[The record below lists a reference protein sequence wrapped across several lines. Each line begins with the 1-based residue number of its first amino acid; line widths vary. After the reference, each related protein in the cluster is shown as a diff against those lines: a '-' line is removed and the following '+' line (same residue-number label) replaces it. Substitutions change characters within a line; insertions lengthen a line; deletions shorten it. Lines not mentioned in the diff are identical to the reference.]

1 MVEEQATRTFTHAA
15 GEADWE
21 PGSRRTSR
29 EGQLLALGPKP
40 VTTDQSAVDVTG
52 WIRRKT
58 DCWLDMQGGNWLFG
72 AEFAL
77 MFLSLFALMIL
88 FALVVTIDAYLDD
101 GVVTWIPLGVVGGM
115 NLLVTL
121 PWGAYLHFLGN
132 KAVKES
138 PPVRFNRQRREV
150 AIPRW
155 TEGQAFKM
163 PFWNDNAAGIAYITY
178 IGTIAAVIAPFTL
191 EGESPE
197 YIRLLVTIFVAALVV
212 ETLVIGIY
220 LFIAFRLKKKHDP
233 RLIYEIYPWEK
244 LVAFIETQQNV
255 GPSLMAT
262 HTFLT
267 LAIPRE
273 DDPETALASARINVG
288 HETAG
293 LAQWECIRC
302 FMDEGPDA
310 CPDPKQDE
318 TLAGYKAK
326 CRQARK
332 DMPLLSWLWKK
343 VGDWFFH
350 RYLAHIITE
359 RRIKSLA
366 VRRLPEELKA
376 WSKPLPESQWA
387 KPSETLKALNEQL
400 TQAYNGGLKFTR
412 MGPLSEWQAGS
423 GGELPKRGNKRR
435 GRTRVP
441 F

>member
-1 MVEEQATRTFTHAA
+1 MVQEQAAAIFPHAT
-15 GEADWE
+15 GETGWE
-21 PGSRRTSR
+21 PGTRRTSR

-115 NLLVTL
+115 NLLITL
-121 PWGAYLHFLGN
+121 PWGGYLHFLGN

-244 LVAFIETQQNV
+244 LVAFIETQHNV

-376 WSKPLPESQWA
+376 WSKPVPESQWA

-435 GRTRVP
+435 GRTGVP

>member
-1 MVEEQATRTFTHAA
+1 MVGEQATRTFTHAA

-29 EGQLLALGPKP
+29 DGQLLTLSPIP
-40 VTTDQSAVDVTG
+40 VTTGERAVDVTG
-52 WIRRKT
+52 WVRRKT
-58 DCWLDMQGGNWLFG
+58 ESWLDLQGGNWLFG

-77 MFLSLFALMIL
+77 MFLSLFVLMIL
-88 FALVVTIDAYLDD
+88 FALVVMFDAYLDD

-220 LFIAFRLKKKHDP
+220 LFIALRLKKKHDP

-255 GPSLMAT
+255 GLSLMAT

-400 TQAYNGGLKFTR
+400 TQAYERGLKFTR
-412 MGPLSEWQAGS
+412 MGPVSEWQAGS
-423 GGELPKRGNKRR
+423 VGKPPKRGDKRR
-435 GRTRVP
+435 GRTRVS